1 MRRRWRVKRVLDRL
15 QRGMKTLSGSG
26 GSGGWEV

>member
-26 GSGGWEV
+26 GGSWEV